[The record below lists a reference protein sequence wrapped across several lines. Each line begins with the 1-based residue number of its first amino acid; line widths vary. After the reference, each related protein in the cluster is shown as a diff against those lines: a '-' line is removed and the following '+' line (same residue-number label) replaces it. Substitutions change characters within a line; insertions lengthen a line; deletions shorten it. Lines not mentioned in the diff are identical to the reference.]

1 MLIER
6 MQDLPFLPLCFFVNF
21 CYNLMTSCTL
31 KMNIDIDY
39 LRHKKRNKV
48 RSLAPLRLC
57 CLSFQ
62 THLIT
67 AFYSGKTDDVVEALN
82 QDSGELAQAQ
92 TCREYG
98 GWVTS
103 SFLLFLLSLL
113 PFFSLSTLWSGRY
126 HPLASFW
133 SIYVLPRSEVRHGL
147 WGMKK
152 SLFGLKNLH
161 AYFLN
166 RRL

>member
-31 KMNIDIDY
+31 RMNIDIDY
-39 LRHKKRNKV
+39 LRHQKRNKA

-67 AFYSGKTDDVVEALN
+67 VFYSGKTDDVVEALN

-92 TCREYG
+92 TCCEYG
-98 GWVTS
+98 GCYFIFS
-103 SFLLFLLSLL
+103 PPLFFPSLL

-126 HPLASFW
+126 HLLASFLEYLCP
-133 SIYVLPRSEVRHGL
+133 SKVRGKP
-147 WGMKK
+147 WAME
-152 SLFGLKNLH
+152 N
-161 AYFLN
+161 
-166 RRL
+166 